1 MQAKFIYY
9 LSLVHR
15 AEHTVDAIN
24 EDVTRVY
31 ARNRQE
37 PHHLIQLLPGKA
49 HFPPIR
55 QAAQWRHH
63 RSDIQT
69 YF

>member
-49 HFPPIR
+49 HTDIVIVTPKLQ
-55 QAAQWRHH
+55 QAAECYTV
-63 RSDIQT
+63 SV
-69 YF
+69 